1 VIQRIQSI
9 YFLIAALLDAGA
21 FFTRIYD
28 HAMNDP
34 QQWIGLG
41 FSASII
47 LGGLLS
53 LICIFLFSSRNIQLK
68 LSDSAIFFQTI
79 ALGWS
84 LGILLTLGGYGL
96 FLWRDAVGVIVLL
109 LSLIGILLARHNI
122 RKDQN
127 LVNSMDRI
135 R

>member
-1 VIQRIQSI
+1 
-9 YFLIAALLDAGA
+9 LIAALLDAGA

-53 LICIFLFSSRNIQLK
+53 LICIFLFSSRRIQLK
-68 LSDSAIFFQTI
+68 MSDTAIFFQTI

-127 LVNSMDRI
+127 LVDSMDRI